1 MSNTKDLEEGEIG
14 LVMITN
20 GRVAQIG
27 LTPEQSIGVKFMLG
41 ILSKDKPFVIMGEEY
56 DLVRKDTVKTFKKK

>member
-1 MSNTKDLEEGEIG
+1 MADLKFLEEGEIG

-27 LTPEQSIGVKFMLG
+27 VTPEQSTQIKF
-41 ILSKDKPFVIMGEEY
+41 ILSAVSKGNPLVIMGEEH
-56 DLVRKDTVKTFKKK
+56 DLVLKSTVKTFKKR

>member
-1 MSNTKDLEEGEIG
+1 MANTKDLEENEIG

-27 LTPEQSIGVKFMLG
+27 LTPEQSAQVKF
-41 ILSKDKPFVIMGEEY
+41 ILSTISQDKPLVIMGEEY
-56 DLVRKDTVKTFKKK
+56 DLVRKDTVKTFKKR

>member
-1 MSNTKDLEEGEIG
+1 MANTKDLEENEIG

-27 LTPEQSIGVKFMLG
+27 LTPEQSIQIKF
-41 ILSKDKPFVIMGEEY
+41 ILSAVSKANPLVIMGEEH
-56 DLVRKDTVKTFKKK
+56 DLVLKRTVKTFKKK

>member
-1 MSNTKDLEEGEIG
+1 MTSTKNLEENEIG

-27 LTPEQSIGVKFMLG
+27 LTPEQSAQVKF
-41 ILSKDKPFVIMGEEY
+41 ILSTISQDKPLVIMGEEH
-56 DLVRKDTVKTFKKK
+56 DLVRKSTVKAFKRK